1 MLVAE
6 SSGPIPPMNMNVT
19 RRIMAVGAVGVFG
32 LVLVGVLYFYGLWVQ
47 DGFRAA
53 SDDAERIAGTALKLQ
68 VDLLDARRL
77 EKDFLLRRELDH
89 VTRHVEVS
97 RDIESSLS
105 SLRESAQALEQSE
118 LGKQVAFLVNLFGE
132 YKKHFA
138 AIVSVQKE
146 LGLNQNLGLE
156 GALRASIEAIE
167 MKLND
172 FDDPRIEVAM
182 LMMRRHEL
190 DFMLNHDPSY
200 GEAMKKGAVEFE
212 RSLASAPFPP
222 SIKQDLAQKLHAYQ
236 RDFFAWM
243 DAATVLANEQKAT
256 LQAYETIE
264 PVIEAVLKAFTRI
277 RDDSEAAYATSRA
290 NVSLQAGIAIPLI
303 IGCVIILGA
312 MVARSISRPIVAMT
326 RAMTELANGNMK
338 IVPPGLGRE
347 DEVGA
352 MASAVQVFRDSMIEA
367 EGLRSEQ
374 AEAERRASGE
384 KRAAMHTVANE
395 FHKAVG
401 NVVDLVSSA
410 STELEAAAR
419 TLTKTAGTTQ
429 TLSTDVS
436 VASDQASA
444 NMQSVAS
451 STEEL
456 AASVGGI
463 MRQVQESSKIAA
475 DAVRQ
480 AQQTDARMGA
490 LSKASGRIGEAV
502 KIISAIAEQTNL
514 LALNATIE
522 AARAGDAGKGFA
534 VVAAEVK
541 ALASQTAKATD
552 EIGQQIGGIQT
563 AIQESVAYSQ
573 EINATINR
581 ISEIASMIANA
592 MEEQGSAMQEIA
604 RNVQQAATKTAQVAT
619 NITEVNRGAS
629 ETGSA
634 SAQVLS
640 SAQGL
645 STESVRLKSEVEK
658 FLTKV
663 RAV

>member
-1 MLVAE
+1 
-6 SSGPIPPMNMNVT
+6 MNMNVT

-32 LVLVGVLYFYGLWVQ
+32 LMLVGAFYFYGNWVQ
-47 DGFRAA
+47 VGFRAA
-53 SDDAERIAGTALKLQ
+53 SDDAERIAGTALKLR
-68 VDLLDARRL
+68 VDFLDARRL
-77 EKDFLLRRELDH
+77 EKDFLLRRDVDF
-89 VTRHVEVS
+89 VTRHKEVS
-97 RDIESSLS
+97 KAIGSNLS
-105 SLRESAQALEQSE
+105 SLQDSARS
-118 LGKQVAFLVNLFGE
+118 LGQTQLVRQIAFIIEVFGSYE
-132 YKKHFA
+132 GHFA
-138 AIVSVQKE
+138 SIVSVQKE
-146 LGLNQNLGLE
+146 LGLTESLGLE

-167 MKLND
+167 KKLND

-264 PVIEAVLKAFTRI
+264 PVIEAVLKAVERI
-277 RDDSEAAYATSRA
+277 RDNAEDAYATSRY

-312 MVARSISRPIVAMT
+312 MVARSISRPIVTMT
-326 RAMTELANGNMK
+326 QAMTELANGNMS
-338 IVPPGLGRE
+338 IVPPGLGRQ

-352 MASAVQVFRDSMIEA
+352 MASAVQVFRDSMIET
-367 EGLRSEQ
+367 ERLRTEQ
-374 AEAERRASGE
+374 AETERRASGE
-384 KRAAMHTVANE
+384 KRATMHTFANE
-395 FHKAVG
+395 FQTAVG

-410 STELEAAAR
+410 STELEAAAQ

-436 VASDQASA
+436 AASDQASI

-451 STEEL
+451 ATEEL

-490 LSKASGRIGEAV
+490 LSKASSRIGEAV
-502 KIISAIAEQTNL
+502 KIITAIAEQTNL

-522 AARAGDAGKGFA
+522 AARAGGAGKGFA

-552 EIGQQIGGIQT
+552 EIGQQIAGIQT

-581 ISEIASMIANA
+581 ISEISSMIADA
-592 MEEQGSAMQEIA
+592 MARLGHAGDRAQCSAGRDQNRTGRHQYRAGEPRRVRDRFGLGPGALLCA
-604 RNVQQAATKTAQVAT
+604 R
-619 NITEVNRGAS
+619 
-629 ETGSA
+629 
-634 SAQVLS
+634 
-640 SAQGL
+640 
-645 STESVRLKSEVEK
+645 
-658 FLTKV
+658 
-663 RAV
+663 

>member
-1 MLVAE
+1 
-6 SSGPIPPMNMNVT
+6 MNINVG

-32 LVLVGVLYFYGLWVQ
+32 LMLVGALYFFGNWVQ

-53 SDDAERIAGTALKLQ
+53 SDDAERIAGTALKLR
-68 VDLLDARRL
+68 VDFLDARRL
-77 EKDFLLRRELDH
+77 EKDFLLRRDLDY
-89 VTRHVEVS
+89 VTRHQEVS
-97 RDIESSLS
+97 KAIESNLLSLLGS
-105 SLRESAQALEQSE
+105 ARSLGHTQ
-118 LGKQVAFLVNLFGE
+118 LVRQIASIIETFGSYE
-132 YKKHFA
+132 GHFA

-146 LGLNQNLGLE
+146 LGLNETLGLE

-167 MKLND
+167 KKLND

-190 DFMLNHDPSY
+190 DFMLSHDPRY
-200 GEAMKKGAVEFE
+200 GEAMKKGAIEFE
-212 RSLASAPFPP
+212 RSLVSAPFPP
-222 SIKQDLAQKLHAYQ
+222 LVKQDLAQKLQAYQ

-243 DAATVLANEQKAT
+243 DAATVLEKEQRAT
-256 LQAYETIE
+256 LEAFETID
-264 PVIEAVLKAFTRI
+264 PVIEAVLKTVERI
-277 RDDSEAAYATSRA
+277 RDEAEDDYAASRRS
-290 NVSLQAGIAIPLI
+290 VSIQAGFAIPLI
-303 IGCVIILGA
+303 ILSVVFLGA
-312 MVARSISRPIVAMT
+312 LVARSISRPIVRMT
-326 RAMTELANGNMK
+326 EAMTELANGNVK
-338 IVPPGLGRE
+338 IVPPGVGRT

-352 MASAVQVFRDSMIEA
+352 MASAVQVFRDNMIEA
-367 EGLRSEQ
+367 ERLRAEQ
-374 AEAERRASGE
+374 TEAEKRASGE
-384 KRAAMHTVANE
+384 KRTTLHTFASE
-395 FHKAVG
+395 FQTAVG

-410 STELEAAAR
+410 STELEAAAQ

-429 TLSTDVS
+429 TLSTNVAG
-436 VASDQASA
+436 ASDQASE
-444 NMQSVAS
+444 NMQSVAAA
-451 STEEL
+451 TEQL

-463 MRQVQESSKIAA
+463 MRQVQESSKIAS

-480 AQQTDARMGA
+480 AQQTDARMSA
-490 LSKASGRIGEAV
+490 LSKASTRIGEAV

-552 EIGQQIGGIQT
+552 EIGQQIAGIQT
-563 AIQESVAYSQ
+563 ATQESVAYSQ

-581 ISEIASMIANA
+581 ISEISSMIASA
-592 MEEQGSAMQEIA
+592 IEQQGAAMQGIA
-604 RNVQQAATKTAQVAT
+604 RNVQQAASRTTQVAS
-619 NITEVNRGAS
+619 NISEVNRGAA

-658 FLTKV
+658 FLARV
-663 RAV
+663 RAA

>member
-1 MLVAE
+1 
-6 SSGPIPPMNMNVT
+6 
-19 RRIMAVGAVGVFG
+19 MAVGAVGVFG
-32 LVLVGVLYFYGLWVQ
+32 LMLVGALYFYGNWVQ

-53 SDDAERIAGTALKLQ
+53 SDDAERIAGTALKLR
-68 VDLLDARRL
+68 VDFLDTRRL
-77 EKDFLLRRELDH
+77 EKDFLLRRDLDP
-89 VTRHVEVS
+89 VTRHKEVS
-97 RDIESSLS
+97 KAIETNLSMLQDSARSLG
-105 SLRESAQALEQSE
+105 QTE
-118 LGKQVAFLVNLFGE
+118 LVRQIASIIDVFGSYE
-132 YKKHFA
+132 RHFA
-138 AIVSVQKE
+138 SIVSVQRQ
-146 LGLNQNLGLE
+146 LGLNESSGLE

-167 MKLND
+167 KKLND

-190 DFMLNHDPSY
+190 DFMLSHDPRY
-200 GEAMKKGAVEFE
+200 GEAMKKGAIEFE
-212 RSLASAPFPP
+212 RSLVSAPFPP
-222 SIKQDLAQKLHAYQ
+222 LVKQDLALKLQAYQ

-243 DAATVLANEQKAT
+243 DAATVLANEQRAT
-256 LQAYETIE
+256 LEAFETID
-264 PVIEAVLKAFTRI
+264 PVIEAVLKTVERI
-277 RDDSEAAYATSRA
+277 RDEAEVAYAASRRS
-290 NVSLQAGIAIPLI
+290 VSIQAGFAIPLI
-303 IGCVIILGA
+303 ILSVVFLGA
-312 MVARSISRPIVAMT
+312 LVARSISRPIVRMT
-326 RAMTELANGNMK
+326 EAMTELANGNVK
-338 IVPPGLGRE
+338 IVPPGVGRT

-352 MASAVQVFRDSMIEA
+352 MASAVQVFRDNMIEA
-367 EGLRSEQ
+367 ERLRAEQ
-374 AEAERRASGE
+374 TETENRSSGE
-384 KRAAMHTVANE
+384 KRATLHTFASE
-395 FHKAVG
+395 FQTAVG

-410 STELEAAAR
+410 STELEAAAQ

-429 TLSTDVS
+429 TLSTNVAG
-436 VASDQASA
+436 ASDQASE
-444 NMQSVAS
+444 NMQSVAAA
-451 STEEL
+451 TEQL

-463 MRQVQESSKIAA
+463 MRQVQESSKIAS

-480 AQQTDARMGA
+480 AQQTDSRMSA
-490 LSKASGRIGEAV
+490 LSKASTRIGEAV

-552 EIGQQIGGIQT
+552 EIGQQIAGIQT
-563 AIQESVAYSQ
+563 AAQESVAYSQ

-581 ISEIASMIANA
+581 ISEISSMIASA
-592 MEEQGSAMQEIA
+592 IEQQGAAMQGIA
-604 RNVQQAATKTAQVAT
+604 RNVQQAASRTAQVAT

-658 FLTKV
+658 FLARV
-663 RAV
+663 RAA

>member
-1 MLVAE
+1 
-6 SSGPIPPMNMNVT
+6 MNINVG

-32 LVLVGVLYFYGLWVQ
+32 LILVGALYFYGSWVQ

-53 SDDAERIAGTALKLQ
+53 SDDAERIAGAALRLR
-68 VDLLDARRL
+68 VDFLDARRL
-77 EKDFLLRRELDH
+77 EKDFLLRRELDY
-89 VTRHVEVS
+89 VTRHKEVS
-97 RDIESSLS
+97 KAIELNLSMLQDSARSLG
-105 SLRESAQALEQSE
+105 QTE
-118 LGKQVAFLVNLFGE
+118 LVRQIASIIEVFGSYE
-132 YKKHFA
+132 RHLA
-138 AIVSVQKE
+138 SIVSAQKE
-146 LGLNQNLGLE
+146 LGLNESSGLE

-167 MKLND
+167 KKLND

-190 DFMLNHDPSY
+190 DFMLSHDPRY
-200 GEAMKKGAVEFE
+200 GEAMKKGAIEFE
-212 RSLASAPFPP
+212 RSLVSAPFPP
-222 SIKQDLAQKLHAYQ
+222 LVKQDLAQKLQAYQ

-243 DAATVLANEQKAT
+243 DAATVLAKEQRAT
-256 LQAYETIE
+256 LEAYETID
-264 PVIEAVLKAFTRI
+264 PVIEAVLKTVERI
-277 RDDSEAAYATSRA
+277 RDEAEVAYAASRRS
-290 NVSLQAGIAIPLI
+290 VSMQTGFAIPLI
-303 IGCVIILGA
+303 ILSVVFLGA
-312 MVARSISRPIVAMT
+312 LVARSISRPILRMT
-326 RAMTELANGNMK
+326 EAMTELANGNVK
-338 IVPPGLGRE
+338 IVPPGVGRT

-352 MASAVQVFRDSMIEA
+352 MASAVQVFRDNMIEA
-367 EGLRSEQ
+367 ERLRTEQ
-374 AEAERRASGE
+374 TEAEKRASGE
-384 KRAAMHTVANE
+384 KRATLHTFANE
-395 FHKAVG
+395 FQTAVG

-410 STELEAAAR
+410 STELEAAAQ

-429 TLSTDVS
+429 TLSTNVAG
-436 VASDQASA
+436 ASDQASE
-444 NMQSVAS
+444 NMQSVAAA
-451 STEEL
+451 TEQL

-463 MRQVQESSKIAA
+463 MRQVQESSKIAS

-480 AQQTDARMGA
+480 AQQTDTRMSA
-490 LSKASGRIGEAV
+490 LSKASTRIGEAV

-541 ALASQTAKATD
+541 ALASQTGKATD
-552 EIGQQIGGIQT
+552 EIGQQIAGIQT
-563 AIQESVAYSQ
+563 ATQESVAYSQ

-581 ISEIASMIANA
+581 ISEISSMIASA
-592 MEEQGSAMQEIA
+592 IEQQGAAMQGIA
-604 RNVQQAATKTAQVAT
+604 RNVQQAASRTAQVAS

-658 FLTKV
+658 FIARV
-663 RAV
+663 RAA

>member
-1 MLVAE
+1 
-6 SSGPIPPMNMNVT
+6 MNVT

-32 LVLVGVLYFYGLWVQ
+32 LVLVGALYFYGLWVQ

-68 VDLLDARRL
+68 VDFLDARRL

-89 VTRHVEVS
+89 VTRHAEVS
-97 RDIESSLS
+97 RTIESSLS
-105 SLRESAQALEQSE
+105 SLRESAQALAQSE
-118 LGKQVAFLVNLFGE
+118 LAKQVASITNVFGE
-132 YKKHFA
+132 YKKHFG
-138 AIVSVQKE
+138 AIVSVQKQ
-146 LGLNQNLGLE
+146 LGLNQNLGLD

-167 MKLND
+167 KKLND

-222 SIKQDLAQKLHAYQ
+222 SIKRDLAQKLHAYQ

-243 DAATVLANEQKAT
+243 DAATVLTNEQKAT

-264 PVIEAVLKAFTRI
+264 PLIEAVLKAVTRI
-277 RDDSEAAYATSRA
+277 RDDAEIAYATSRA

-303 IGCVIILGA
+303 IGCVIVLGT

-326 RAMTELANGNMK
+326 KAMTELANGNTK
-338 IVPPGLGRE
+338 VIPPGLGRQ

-352 MASAVQVFRDSMIEA
+352 MASAVQVFRDSMSEA
-367 EGLRSEQ
+367 ERLRSEQ
-374 AEAERRASGE
+374 AEAERRVSGE
-384 KRAAMHTVANE
+384 KRAAMHTFANE
-395 FHKAVG
+395 FQTAVG
-401 NVVDLVSSA
+401 NVVNLVSSA
-410 STELEAAAR
+410 STELEAAAQ
-419 TLTKTAGTTQ
+419 TLTTTAGTTQ
-429 TLSTDVS
+429 TLSTNVS
-436 VASDQASA
+436 AASDQASA

-456 AASVGGI
+456 AASIGGI

-490 LSKASGRIGEAV
+490 LSKASSRIGEAV

-552 EIGQQIGGIQT
+552 EIGQQIAGIQT
-563 AIQESVAYSQ
+563 AIQESVSYSQ
-573 EINATINR
+573 EINGTINR
-581 ISEIASMIANA
+581 ISEISLMIANA

-658 FLTKV
+658 FLAKV
-663 RAV
+663 RAA

>member
-1 MLVAE
+1 
-6 SSGPIPPMNMNVT
+6 
-19 RRIMAVGAVGVFG
+19 MAVGAVGVFG
-32 LVLVGVLYFYGLWVQ
+32 LMLVGALYFYGNWVQ

-53 SDDAERIAGTALKLQ
+53 SDDAEKIAGTALKLQ
-68 VDLLDARRL
+68 VDFLDARRL
-77 EKDFLLRRELDH
+77 EKDFLLRRELDY
-89 VTRHVEVS
+89 VTRHKEVS
-97 RDIESSLS
+97 KAIESNLS
-105 SLRESAQALEQSE
+105 SLQDRARLLGQTE
-118 LGKQVAFLVNLFGE
+118 LVMQIASIIDVFGSYE
-132 YKKHFA
+132 RHFA
-138 AIVSVQKE
+138 SIVSVQKE
-146 LGLNQNLGLE
+146 LGLNETLGLE

-167 MKLND
+167 KKLND

-190 DFMLNHDPSY
+190 DFMLSHDPRY
-200 GEAMKKGAVEFE
+200 GEGMKKGAIEFE
-212 RSLASAPFPP
+212 RSLVSAPFPP
-222 SIKQDLAQKLHAYQ
+222 LVKQDLAQKLQAYQ

-243 DAATVLANEQKAT
+243 DAATVLAKEQKAT
-256 LQAYETIE
+256 LEAYETID
-264 PVIEAVLKAFTRI
+264 PAIDAVLKSVERI
-277 RDDSEAAYATSRA
+277 RDEAEVAYTASRRS
-290 NVSLQAGIAIPLI
+290 VSIQAGFAIPLI
-303 IGCVIILGA
+303 ILSVVFLGA
-312 MVARSISRPIVAMT
+312 LVARSISRPIVRMT
-326 RAMTELANGNMK
+326 EAMTELANGNVK
-338 IVPPGLGRE
+338 IVPPGVGRK

-352 MASAVQVFRDSMIEA
+352 MASAVQVFRDNMIEA
-367 EGLRSEQ
+367 ERLRTEQ
-374 AEAERRASGE
+374 TEAEKRASGE
-384 KRAAMHTVANE
+384 KRATLHTFATE
-395 FHKAVG
+395 FQTAVG

-410 STELEAAAR
+410 STELEAAAQ

-429 TLSTDVS
+429 TLSTNVAG
-436 VASDQASA
+436 ASDQASE
-444 NMQSVAS
+444 NMQSVAAA
-451 STEEL
+451 TEEL

-480 AQQTDARMGA
+480 AQQTDARMSA
-490 LSKASGRIGEAV
+490 LSKASARIGEAV

-552 EIGQQIGGIQT
+552 EIGQQIAGIQT
-563 AIQESVAYSQ
+563 ATQESVAYSQ
-573 EINATINR
+573 EINTTINR
-581 ISEIASMIANA
+581 ISEISSMIASA
-592 MEEQGSAMQEIA
+592 IEEQGAAMQGIA
-604 RNVQQAATKTAQVAT
+604 RNVQQAASRTAQVAS

-658 FLTKV
+658 FLAKV
-663 RAV
+663 RAA

>member
-1 MLVAE
+1 
-6 SSGPIPPMNMNVT
+6 
-19 RRIMAVGAVGVFG
+19 
-32 LVLVGVLYFYGLWVQ
+32 VL
-47 DGFRAA
+47 
-53 SDDAERIAGTALKLQ
+53 S
-68 VDLLDARRL
+68 
-77 EKDFLLRRELDH
+77 
-89 VTRHVEVS
+89 
-97 RDIESSLS
+97 
-105 SLRESAQALEQSE
+105 
-118 LGKQVAFLVNLFGE
+118 
-132 YKKHFA
+132 
-138 AIVSVQKE
+138 
-146 LGLNQNLGLE
+146 
-156 GALRASIEAIE
+156 
-167 MKLND
+167 
-172 FDDPRIEVAM
+172 
-182 LMMRRHEL
+182 
-190 DFMLNHDPSY
+190 
-200 GEAMKKGAVEFE
+200 
-212 RSLASAPFPP
+212 
-222 SIKQDLAQKLHAYQ
+222 
-236 RDFFAWM
+236 
-243 DAATVLANEQKAT
+243 NEQNAT

-264 PVIEAVLKAFTRI
+264 PVIEAVLKAVTRM
-277 RDDSEAAYATSRA
+277 RDDAEAAYATNRS

-303 IGCVIILGA
+303 IGCVIVLGA
-312 MVARSISRPIVAMT
+312 MVARSISRPIVVMT
-326 RAMTELANGNMK
+326 QAMTELADGNTK
-338 IVPPGLGRE
+338 IVPPGLGRQ

-367 EGLRSEQ
+367 ERLRAEQ
-374 AEAERRASGE
+374 TEAERRASGE
-384 KRAAMHTVANE
+384 KRATMHTFANE
-395 FHKAVG
+395 FQTAVG

-419 TLTKTAGTTQ
+419 TLTTTAGTTQ
-429 TLSTDVS
+429 TLSRDVS
-436 VASDQASA
+436 AASDQASS
-444 NMQSVAS
+444 NMQSVATA
-451 STEEL
+451 TEEV
-456 AASVGGI
+456 AVSVGGI

-490 LSKASGRIGEAV
+490 LSKASSRIGEAV

-581 ISEIASMIANA
+581 ISEIALMISNA

-658 FLTKV
+658 FLAKV
-663 RAV
+663 RAA

>member
-1 MLVAE
+1 
-6 SSGPIPPMNMNVT
+6 MNINIG

-32 LVLVGVLYFYGLWVQ
+32 LMLVGALYFYGIWAQ

-53 SDDAERIAGTALKLQ
+53 SDDAERIAGTALKLR
-68 VDLLDARRL
+68 VDFLDARRL
-77 EKDFLLRRELDH
+77 EKDFLLRRDVDF
-89 VTRHVEVS
+89 VTRHKEVS
-97 RDIESSLS
+97 
-105 SLRESAQALEQSE
+105 
-118 LGKQVAFLVNLFGE
+118 KVFGSYE
-132 YKKHFA
+132 KHFA
-138 AIVSVQKE
+138 SIVSVQKE
-146 LGLNQNLGLE
+146 LGLTESLGLE

-167 MKLND
+167 KKLND

-190 DFMLNHDPSY
+190 DFMLSHDSRY
-200 GEAMKKGAVEFE
+200 GEAMKKGAIEFE
-212 RSLASAPFPP
+212 RSLVSAPFPP
-222 SIKQDLAQKLHAYQ
+222 LVKQDLAEKLQAYQ

-243 DAATVLANEQKAT
+243 DAATVLTNEQKAT
-256 LQAYETIE
+256 LEAYETID
-264 PVIEAVLKAFTRI
+264 PTIEAVLKSVEHI
-277 RDDSEAAYATSRA
+277 RDDSEAAYTASR
-290 NVSLQAGIAIPLI
+290 NSISIQAGIAIPLI
-303 IGCVIILGA
+303 ILSVVFLGTL
-312 MVARSISRPIVAMT
+312 VARSISRPIVRMT
-326 RAMTELANGNMK
+326 EAMTELANGNVN
-338 IVPPGLGRE
+338 IVPPGVGRR

-352 MASAVQVFRDSMIEA
+352 MASAVQVFRDKMIEA
-367 EGLRSEQ
+367 ERLRTEQ
-374 AEAERRASGE
+374 TEAEKRASGE
-384 KRAAMHTVANE
+384 KRTTLHTFANE
-395 FHKAVG
+395 FQTAVG

-410 STELEAAAR
+410 STELEAAAQ

-429 TLSTDVS
+429 TLSKNVAG
-436 VASDQASA
+436 ASDQASE
-444 NMQSVAS
+444 NMQSVAAA
-451 STEEL
+451 TEQL

-480 AQQTDARMGA
+480 AQQTDARMSA
-490 LSKASGRIGEAV
+490 LSKASARIGEAV

-552 EIGQQIGGIQT
+552 EIGQQIAGIQT
-563 AIQESVAYSQ
+563 ATQESVAYSQ
-573 EINATINR
+573 EINTTINR
-581 ISEIASMIANA
+581 ISEISSMIASA
-592 MEEQGSAMQEIA
+592 IEQQGAAMQGIA
-604 RNVQQAATKTAQVAT
+604 RNVQQAASRTTQVAS

-658 FLTKV
+658 FLARV
-663 RAV
+663 RAA

>member
-1 MLVAE
+1 
-6 SSGPIPPMNMNVT
+6 MNVNIG

-32 LVLVGVLYFYGLWVQ
+32 LMLVGALYFYGNWVQ

-53 SDDAERIAGTALKLQ
+53 SDDAERIAGAALRLR
-68 VDLLDARRL
+68 VDFLDARRL
-77 EKDFLLRRELDH
+77 EKDFLLRRDLDH
-89 VTRHVEVS
+89 VTRHKEVS
-97 RDIESSLS
+97 KAIQSNLS
-105 SLRESAQALEQSE
+105 SLRDSAQS
-118 LGKQVAFLVNLFGE
+118 LGQTQLVRQIAFIIEVFGSYE
-132 YKKHFA
+132 RHFA
-138 AIVSVQKE
+138 SIVGVQKD
-146 LGLNQNLGLE
+146 LGLTESLGLE

-167 MKLND
+167 KKLND

-190 DFMLNHDPSY
+190 DFMLSHDPRY
-200 GEAMKKGAVEFE
+200 GEAMKKGAIEFE
-212 RSLASAPFPP
+212 RSLVSAPFPP
-222 SIKQDLAQKLHAYQ
+222 LVKQDLAQKLQAYQ

-243 DAATVLANEQKAT
+243 DAATVLTNEQKAT
-256 LQAYETIE
+256 LEAYETID
-264 PVIEAVLKAFTRI
+264 PTIEAVLKSVERI
-277 RDDSEAAYATSRA
+277 RDEAETAYADSRR
-290 NVSLQAGIAIPLI
+290 NVSMQAGFAIPLI
-303 IGCVIILGA
+303 ILSVVLLGA
-312 MVARSISRPIVAMT
+312 LVARSISRPIVRMT
-326 RAMTELANGNMK
+326 EAMTELANGNIR
-338 IVPPGLGRE
+338 IVPPGVGRK

-352 MASAVQVFRDSMIEA
+352 MASAVQVFRDNMIEA
-367 EGLRSEQ
+367 ERLRTEQ
-374 AEAERRASGE
+374 TEAEKRASGE
-384 KRAAMHTVANE
+384 KRATLHTFANE
-395 FHKAVG
+395 FQTAVG

-410 STELEAAAR
+410 STELEAAAQ

-429 TLSTDVS
+429 TLSKS
-436 VASDQASA
+436 VAGASDQASE
-444 NMQSVAS
+444 NMQSVAAA
-451 STEEL
+451 TEQL

-480 AQQTDARMGA
+480 AQQTDARMSA
-490 LSKASGRIGEAV
+490 LSKASARIGEAV

-552 EIGQQIGGIQT
+552 EIGQQIAGIQT
-563 AIQESVAYSQ
+563 ATQESVAYSQ
-573 EINATINR
+573 EINSTINR
-581 ISEIASMIANA
+581 ISEISSMIASA
-592 MEEQGSAMQEIA
+592 IEQQGAAMQGIA
-604 RNVQQAATKTAQVAT
+604 RNVQQAASRTTQVAT

-658 FLTKV
+658 FLARV
-663 RAV
+663 RAA

>member
-1 MLVAE
+1 
-6 SSGPIPPMNMNVT
+6 
-19 RRIMAVGAVGVFG
+19 MAVGAVGVFG
-32 LVLVGVLYFYGLWVQ
+32 LMLVGALYFYGNWVQ

-68 VDLLDARRL
+68 VDFLDARRL

-89 VTRHVEVS
+89 VTRHKEVS
-97 RDIESSLS
+97 KAIASNLSMLQDSARSFGQTELVRQIASIIE
-105 SLRESAQALEQSE
+105 
-118 LGKQVAFLVNLFGE
+118 VFGSYE
-132 YKKHFA
+132 KHFA
-138 AIVSVQKE
+138 SIVSVQKE
-146 LGLNQNLGLE
+146 LGLNESLGLE

-167 MKLND
+167 KKLND

-190 DFMLNHDPSY
+190 DFMLSHDPRY
-200 GEAMKKGAVEFE
+200 GEAMKKGAIEFE
-212 RSLASAPFPP
+212 RSLVSAPFPP
-222 SIKQDLAQKLHAYQ
+222 LVKQDLAQKLQAYQ

-243 DAATVLANEQKAT
+243 DAATVLAKEQKAT
-256 LQAYETIE
+256 LEAYETID
-264 PVIEAVLKAFTRI
+264 PAIEAVLKSVEHI
-277 RDDSEAAYATSRA
+277 RDEAEVAYTASRRS
-290 NVSLQAGIAIPLI
+290 VSMQTGFAIPLI
-303 IGCVIILGA
+303 ILSVVFLGA
-312 MVARSISRPIVAMT
+312 LVGRSISRPIVRMTEAMT
-326 RAMTELANGNMK
+326 ALANGNVQ
-338 IVPPGLGRE
+338 IVPPGVGRR

-352 MASAVQVFRDSMIEA
+352 MASAVQVFRDNMIEA
-367 EGLRSEQ
+367 ERLRAEQ
-374 AEAERRASGE
+374 TEAEKRASGE
-384 KRAAMHTVANE
+384 KRATLHTFATE
-395 FHKAVG
+395 FQTAVG

-410 STELEAAAR
+410 STELEAAAQ
-419 TLTKTAGTTQ
+419 TLTTTAGTTQ
-429 TLSTDVS
+429 TLSTNVAG
-436 VASDQASA
+436 ASDQASE
-444 NMQSVAS
+444 NMQSVAAA
-451 STEEL
+451 TEEL

-480 AQQTDARMGA
+480 AQQTDARMSA
-490 LSKASGRIGEAV
+490 LSKASARIGEAV

-552 EIGQQIGGIQT
+552 EIGQQIAGIQT
-563 AIQESVAYSQ
+563 ATQESVAYSQ

-581 ISEIASMIANA
+581 ISEISSMIASA
-592 MEEQGSAMQEIA
+592 IEQQGAAMQGIA
-604 RNVQQAATKTAQVAT
+604 RNVQQAASRTAQVAT

-658 FLTKV
+658 FLARV
-663 RAV
+663 RAA

>member
-1 MLVAE
+1 
-6 SSGPIPPMNMNVT
+6 
-19 RRIMAVGAVGVFG
+19 MAVGAVGVFG
-32 LVLVGVLYFYGLWVQ
+32 LMLVGALYFYGNWVQ

-68 VDLLDARRL
+68 VDFLDARRL
-77 EKDFLLRRELDH
+77 EKDFLLRRDVDY
-89 VTRHVEVS
+89 VTRHKEVS
-97 RDIESSLS
+97 KAIGSNLS
-105 SLRESAQALEQSE
+105 SLQDSARS
-118 LGKQVAFLVNLFGE
+118 LGQTQLVRQITFIIEVFGSYE
-132 YKKHFA
+132 RHFA
-138 AIVSVQKE
+138 SIVSVQKE
-146 LGLNQNLGLE
+146 LGLTESLGLE
-156 GALRASIEAIE
+156 GALRASIEVIE
-167 MKLND
+167 KKLND

-190 DFMLNHDPSY
+190 DFMLSHDPRY
-200 GEAMKKGAVEFE
+200 GEAMKKGAIEFE
-212 RSLASAPFPP
+212 RSLVSAPFPP
-222 SIKQDLAQKLHAYQ
+222 LVKQDLAQKLQAYQ

-243 DAATVLANEQKAT
+243 DAATVLTNEQKAT
-256 LQAYETIE
+256 LEAYETID
-264 PVIEAVLKAFTRI
+264 PTIEAVLKSVERI
-277 RDDSEAAYATSRA
+277 RDEAETAYAASRRS
-290 NVSLQAGIAIPLI
+290 VSMQAGFAIPLI
-303 IGCVIILGA
+303 ILSVVFLGA
-312 MVARSISRPIVAMT
+312 LVARSISRPIVRMT
-326 RAMTELANGNMK
+326 EAMTELANGNTR
-338 IVPPGLGRE
+338 IVPPGVGRR

-352 MASAVQVFRDSMIEA
+352 MASAVQVFRDNMIEA
-367 EGLRSEQ
+367 ERLRTEQ
-374 AEAERRASGE
+374 AEAEKRTSGE
-384 KRAAMHTVANE
+384 KRATLHTLANE
-395 FHKAVG
+395 FQAAVG

-410 STELEAAAR
+410 STELEAAAQ

-429 TLSTDVS
+429 TLSKNVAG
-436 VASDQASA
+436 ASDQASE
-444 NMQSVAS
+444 NMQSVAAA
-451 STEEL
+451 TEQL

-480 AQQTDARMGA
+480 AQQTDARMSA
-490 LSKASGRIGEAV
+490 LSKASARIGEAV

-552 EIGQQIGGIQT
+552 EIGQQIAGIQT
-563 AIQESVAYSQ
+563 ATQESVAYSQ
-573 EINATINR
+573 EINTTINR
-581 ISEIASMIANA
+581 ISEISSMIASA
-592 MEEQGSAMQEIA
+592 IEQQGAAMQGIA
-604 RNVQQAATKTAQVAT
+604 RNVQQAASRTTQVAS

-658 FLTKV
+658 FLARV
-663 RAV
+663 RAA

>member
-1 MLVAE
+1 
-6 SSGPIPPMNMNVT
+6 MNINIG

-32 LVLVGVLYFYGLWVQ
+32 LMLVGALYFYGNWVQ

-53 SDDAERIAGTALKLQ
+53 SDDAERIAGAALKLR
-68 VDLLDARRL
+68 VDFLDARRL
-77 EKDFLLRRELDH
+77 EKDFLLRRDLDH
-89 VTRHVEVS
+89 VTRHKEVS
-97 RDIESSLS
+97 KAIQSNLS
-105 SLRESAQALEQSE
+105 SLQDSARS
-118 LGKQVAFLVNLFGE
+118 LGQTQLVRQIAFIIEVFGSYE
-132 YKKHFA
+132 KHFA
-138 AIVSVQKE
+138 SIVSVQKE
-146 LGLNQNLGLE
+146 LGLTESLGLE

-167 MKLND
+167 KKLND

-190 DFMLNHDPSY
+190 DFMLSHDPRY
-200 GEAMKKGAVEFE
+200 GEAMKKGATEFE
-212 RSLASAPFPP
+212 RNLVSAPFPP
-222 SIKQDLAQKLHAYQ
+222 LVKQDLAQKLQAYQ

-243 DAATVLANEQKAT
+243 DAATVLTNEQKAT
-256 LQAYETIE
+256 LEAYETID
-264 PVIEAVLKAFTRI
+264 PTIEAVLKSVERI
-277 RDDSEAAYATSRA
+277 RDEAETAYAASRRS
-290 NVSLQAGIAIPLI
+290 VSMQAGFAISLI
-303 IGCVIILGA
+303 ILSVVFLGA
-312 MVARSISRPIVAMT
+312 LVARSISRPIVRMTEAMT
-326 RAMTELANGNMK
+326 QLANGNIR
-338 IVPPGLGRE
+338 IVPPGVGRK

-352 MASAVQVFRDSMIEA
+352 MASAVQVFRDNMIEA
-367 EGLRSEQ
+367 ERLRTEQTESEK
-374 AEAERRASGE
+374 RASGE
-384 KRAAMHTVANE
+384 KRATLHTFANE
-395 FHKAVG
+395 FQTAVG

-410 STELEAAAR
+410 STELEAAAQ

-429 TLSTDVS
+429 TLSKNVAG
-436 VASDQASA
+436 ASDQASE
-444 NMQSVAS
+444 NMQSVAAA
-451 STEEL
+451 TEQL

-480 AQQTDARMGA
+480 AQQTDARMSA
-490 LSKASGRIGEAV
+490 LSKASARIGEAV

-552 EIGQQIGGIQT
+552 EIGQQIAGIQT
-563 AIQESVAYSQ
+563 ATQESVAYSQ
-573 EINATINR
+573 EINTTINR
-581 ISEIASMIANA
+581 ISEISSMIASA
-592 MEEQGSAMQEIA
+592 IEQQGAAMQGIA
-604 RNVQQAATKTAQVAT
+604 RNVQQAASRTTQVAS

-658 FLTKV
+658 FLARV
-663 RAV
+663 RAA

>member
-1 MLVAE
+1 
-6 SSGPIPPMNMNVT
+6 MNMNVT

-89 VTRHVEVS
+89 ATRHAEIS
-97 RDIESSLS
+97 REIESNLA
-105 SLRESAQALEQSE
+105 SLRESARAIEQSM
-118 LGKQVAFLVNLFGE
+118 LATQVSSITDVFGA
-132 YKKHFA
+132 YRKHFA

-167 MKLND
+167 KKLND

-182 LMMRRHEL
+182 LTMRRHEM
-190 DFMLNHDPSY
+190 DFMLNLDPRY
-200 GEAMKKGAVEFE
+200 GEEMKKGAIEFE

-222 SIKQDLAQKLHAYQ
+222 SIKQDLGQKLHAYQ

-256 LQAYETIE
+256 LQAYEAIE
-264 PVIEAVLKAFTRI
+264 PVIEAVLKGVGRI
-277 RDDSEAAYATSRA
+277 RDDAESAYATSRS

-303 IGCVIILGA
+303 IGCVIVLGA
-312 MVARSISRPIVAMT
+312 MVARSISQPIVAMT
-326 RAMTELANGNMK
+326 QAMTELANGNTK

-352 MASAVQVFRDSMIEA
+352 MASAVQVFRDSMMEA
-367 EGLRSEQ
+367 ERLRAEQ
-374 AEAERRASGE
+374 TEGERRASGE
-384 KRAAMHTVANE
+384 KRAAMHTFANE
-395 FHKAVG
+395 FQAAVG

-410 STELEAAAR
+410 STELEAAAQ
-419 TLTKTAGTTQ
+419 TLTRTAGTTQ
-429 TLSTDVS
+429 TLSTNVAA
-436 VASDQASA
+436 ASDQASE
-444 NMQSVAS
+444 NMQSVATA
-451 STEEL
+451 TEEL

-475 DAVRQ
+475 GAVRQ

-490 LSKASGRIGEAV
+490 LSKASSRIGEAV

-552 EIGQQIGGIQT
+552 EIGQQIAGIQT
-563 AIQESVAYSQ
+563 AIEESVVYSQ

-581 ISEIASMIANA
+581 ISEISSMIANA
-592 MEEQGSAMQEIA
+592 MEEQGSAMQGIA

-645 STESVRLKSEVEK
+645 STESVHLKSEVEK
-658 FLTKV
+658 FLSKV
-663 RAV
+663 RAA

>member
-1 MLVAE
+1 
-6 SSGPIPPMNMNVT
+6 
-19 RRIMAVGAVGVFG
+19 MAVGAVGVFG
-32 LVLVGVLYFYGLWVQ
+32 LMLVGALYFYGNWVQ

-53 SDDAERIAGTALKLQ
+53 SDDAERIAGAALKLR
-68 VDLLDARRL
+68 VDFLDARRL

-89 VTRHVEVS
+89 VTRHKEVS
-97 RDIESSLS
+97 KAIQSNLS
-105 SLRESAQALEQSE
+105 SLKESARSLNQTE
-118 LGKQVAFLVNLFGE
+118 LVRQIASIIEMFSSYE
-132 YKKHFA
+132 RHFA
-138 AIVSVQKE
+138 SIVSVQKV
-146 LGLNQNLGLE
+146 LGLNESSGLE

-167 MKLND
+167 RKLND

-190 DFMLNHDPSY
+190 DFMLSHDPRY
-200 GEAMKKGAVEFE
+200 GEAMKKGAIEFE
-212 RSLASAPFPP
+212 RSLVSAPFPP
-222 SIKQDLAQKLHAYQ
+222 LVKQDLAQKLQAYQ

-256 LQAYETIE
+256 LEAYEAID
-264 PVIEAVLKAFTRI
+264 PVIEAVLKALERTR
-277 RDDSEAAYATSRA
+277 DEAETDYAASRRS
-290 NVSLQAGIAIPLI
+290 VSMQAGFAIPLI
-303 IGCVIILGA
+303 TLCVVILGA
-312 MVARSISRPIVAMT
+312 FVARSISRPIVRMT
-326 RAMTELANGNMK
+326 EAMTELANGNTR
-338 IVPPGLGRE
+338 IVPPGVGRR

-352 MASAVQVFRDSMIEA
+352 MASAVQVFRDNMIEA
-367 EGLRSEQ
+367 ERLRTEQ
-374 AEAERRASGE
+374 TEAEKRASGE
-384 KRAAMHTVANE
+384 KRATLHTFANE
-395 FHKAVG
+395 FQTAVG

-410 STELEAAAR
+410 STELEAAAQ

-429 TLSTDVS
+429 TLSKNVAG
-436 VASDQASA
+436 ASDQASE
-444 NMQSVAS
+444 NMQSVAAA
-451 STEEL
+451 TEQL

-480 AQQTDARMGA
+480 AQQTDARMSA
-490 LSKASGRIGEAV
+490 LSKASARIGEAV

-552 EIGQQIGGIQT
+552 EIGQQIAGIQT
-563 AIQESVAYSQ
+563 ATQESVAYSQ
-573 EINATINR
+573 EINTTINR
-581 ISEIASMIANA
+581 ISEISSMIASA
-592 MEEQGSAMQEIA
+592 IEQQGAAMQGIA
-604 RNVQQAATKTAQVAT
+604 RNVQQAASRTTQVAS

-658 FLTKV
+658 FLARV
-663 RAV
+663 RAA

>member
-1 MLVAE
+1 
-6 SSGPIPPMNMNVT
+6 
-19 RRIMAVGAVGVFG
+19 MAVGAVGVFG
-32 LVLVGVLYFYGLWVQ
+32 LMLVGALYFYGNWVQ

-53 SDDAERIAGTALKLQ
+53 SDDAERIAGTSLKLR
-68 VDLLDARRL
+68 VDFLDARRL

-89 VTRHVEVS
+89 VTRHKEVS
-97 RDIESSLS
+97 KAIQSNLS
-105 SLRESAQALEQSE
+105 SLKESARSLNQTE
-118 LGKQVAFLVNLFGE
+118 LVRQIASIIEMFSSYE
-132 YKKHFA
+132 RHFA
-138 AIVSVQKE
+138 SIVSVQKE
-146 LGLNQNLGLE
+146 LGLNESSGLE

-167 MKLND
+167 RKLND

-190 DFMLNHDPSY
+190 DFMLSHDPRY
-200 GEAMKKGAVEFE
+200 GEAMKKGAIEFE
-212 RSLASAPFPP
+212 RSLVSAPFPP
-222 SIKQDLAQKLHAYQ
+222 LVKQDLAQKLQAYQ

-256 LQAYETIE
+256 LEAYEAID
-264 PVIEAVLKAFTRI
+264 PVIEAVLKALERTR
-277 RDDSEAAYATSRA
+277 DEAETDYAASRRS
-290 NVSLQAGIAIPLI
+290 VSMQAGFAIPLI
-303 IGCVIILGA
+303 TLCVVILGA
-312 MVARSISRPIVAMT
+312 FVARSISRPIVRMT
-326 RAMTELANGNMK
+326 EAMTELANGNTR
-338 IVPPGLGRE
+338 IVPPGVGRR

-352 MASAVQVFRDSMIEA
+352 MASAVQVFRDNMIEA
-367 EGLRSEQ
+367 ERLRTEQ
-374 AEAERRASGE
+374 TEAEKRASGE
-384 KRAAMHTVANE
+384 KRATLHTFANE
-395 FHKAVG
+395 FQTAVG

-410 STELEAAAR
+410 STELEAAAQ

-429 TLSTDVS
+429 TLSKNVAG
-436 VASDQASA
+436 ASDQASE
-444 NMQSVAS
+444 NMQSVAAA
-451 STEEL
+451 TEQL

-480 AQQTDARMGA
+480 AQQTDARMSA
-490 LSKASGRIGEAV
+490 LSKASARIGEAV

-552 EIGQQIGGIQT
+552 EIGQQIAGIQT
-563 AIQESVAYSQ
+563 ATQESVAYSQ
-573 EINATINR
+573 EINTTINR
-581 ISEIASMIANA
+581 ISEISSMIASA
-592 MEEQGSAMQEIA
+592 IEQQGAAMQGIA
-604 RNVQQAATKTAQVAT
+604 RNVQQAASRTTQVAS

-658 FLTKV
+658 FLARV
-663 RAV
+663 RAA